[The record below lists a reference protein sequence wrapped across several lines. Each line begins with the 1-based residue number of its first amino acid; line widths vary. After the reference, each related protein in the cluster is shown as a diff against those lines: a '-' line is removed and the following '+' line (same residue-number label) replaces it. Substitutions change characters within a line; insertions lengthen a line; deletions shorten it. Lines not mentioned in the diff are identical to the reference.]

1 MSVNTFTLFVVLPD
15 DSVCT
20 LRNLVSGVNIEEIK
34 ARLELIA
41 GLPSHIFILI
51 YPDGEKLQDHQKLLM
66 RENIKDGYVLRVHVI
81 EHWETLFNS
90 VFRNNIESVYHNG
103 GVHLKGNMVINA
115 EESGKIEN
123 AVYDRGC
130 VALYMSSFLGLLRM
144 CNMLITVGVDI
155 NGTTQFGRT
164 ALHAAASKDNLITLK
179 YLIDHGAKINITDLL
194 GKSPLDVAQSCASLM
209 CEKNLKIMQ
218 LNLRGN
224 NKMAKNPKAIY
235 NTLQL
240 SDKKLV
246 KINKDQTIRPK
257 SLVESRITINDDS
270 QKTRPHTHYTPRQ
283 TLGKSPKGPRTVAW
297 VSIQDSKVNRN
308 IGKTPSYHKFEN
320 VTKMKTLDENAVTCK
335 PLPLLKKKS
344 CLKFTPGADEK
355 AISRSTQTTPVA
367 SKTDVSTTPML
378 FAPPSSRLDGS
389 TVADEMNTSF
399 STEDRAVSAR
409 TRSSKSGKLVSFS
422 HKERPEFPDFTE
434 SSRVMKRRINLAANR
449 SAQPTDQRETS
460 TPKRSGVIHD
470 RWADRKKVFNKNV
483 RQDISSSDDDD
494 SDFDDD
500 DSGNGSEA
508 NAEAYEAWLKRKEL
522 ESKRMP
528 RKVTRPIHDIIKIG
542 STEVGDG
549 RNPPA
554 EHNITAYRDWFE
566 RRKTNKRT
574 PNLERIKSMKDFM
587 SQKKMLEEKRQKL
600 LMTAISYDEW
610 MDQEYDRRALIRK
623 ILQADYEQLKVM
635 EQENDRNPAPVQNV
649 NTKWQEEVMKREE
662 MERKRRLIQQSY
674 SEEKEKWRKE
684 IMKNSTAV
692 SQNDWLRGKNPQ
704 TPRLLMRS
712 NSKGAPGS
720 DVKRAVEADKAYQDW
735 MKRKHSEDIS
745 DIQRQ
750 VETERDML
758 HSCRQRRTAQVI
770 SC

>member
-1 MSVNTFTLFVVLPD
+1 MSVDTFTLFVVLPD

-20 LRNLVSGVNIEEIK
+20 LRNLASGVNIEEVK

-81 EHWETLFNS
+81 EHWETLYNS

-115 EESGKIEN
+115 EESGKVEN

-130 VALYMSSFLGLLRM
+130 VALFMSSFLGLLRM

-179 YLIDHGAKINITDLL
+179 YLIDHGAKIYITDLL
-194 GKSPLDVAQSCASLM
+194 GKSPLDVAQSCASHM

-224 NKMAKNPKAIY
+224 NKIVKNPKAIY

-240 SDKKLV
+240 SDRKNHKM
-246 KINKDQTIRPK
+246 NKDQMIRPK
-257 SLVESRITINDDS
+257 SLVESRTSIKDDS
-270 QKTRPHTHYTPRQ
+270 QKTRPQTHYSPRQ
-283 TLGKSPKGPRTVAW
+283 PLGRSPKGSRAVAW
-297 VSIQDSKVNRN
+297 VSIQDNKVNRN
-308 IGKTPSYHKFEN
+308 IGKTPNYHKFQN
-320 VTKMKTLDENAVTCK
+320 VTKMETLDENAVTCK

-344 CLKFTPGADEK
+344 CLKFTSGTDEI

-367 SKTDVSTTPML
+367 PKTDVSTTPML

-389 TVADEMNTSF
+389 TVADEI
-399 STEDRAVSAR
+399 EDRAASAR
-409 TRSSKSGKLVSFS
+409 TRSSKSGKFVSFS
-422 HKERPEFPDFTE
+422 HKERPEFQDFTE

-449 SAQPTDQRETS
+449 SAHHSDQRETS

-470 RWADRKKVFNKNV
+470 RWADRKKVINKTV
-483 RQDISSSDDDD
+483 RQDISSSDDD

-508 NAEAYEAWLKRKEL
+508 NAEAYDAWLKRKEV

-549 RNPPA
+549 RNPSA

-566 RRKTNKRT
+566 RRKTNRRT

-635 EQENDRNPAPVQNV
+635 EQENNKNQAPVQNT
-649 NTKWQEEVMKREE
+649 NNKWQEEVMKREE
-662 MERKRRLIQQSY
+662 MERKRREIQQSY

-692 SQNDWLRGKNPQ
+692 SQNDWLRGKNSQ
-704 TPRLLMRS
+704 TSRVLMRS

-720 DVKRAVEADKAYQDW
+720 DVRRAVEADKAYQEW

-758 HSCRQRRTAQVI
+758 HSCRQRRTAQI
-770 SC
+770 LTC